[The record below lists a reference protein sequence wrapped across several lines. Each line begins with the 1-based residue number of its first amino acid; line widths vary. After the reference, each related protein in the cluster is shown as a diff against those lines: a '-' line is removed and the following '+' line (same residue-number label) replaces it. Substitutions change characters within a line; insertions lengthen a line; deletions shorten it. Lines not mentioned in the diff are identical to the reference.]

1 MTNKA
6 KILFFGANWFP
17 HCREFKKTW
26 DKLKKDFSEGEIK
39 FLHVDLVKLPKWGE
53 KFKVGGIPDIR
64 IYHEGELGQYA
75 GKRDYNTMKKYLKK
89 LIK

>member
-1 MTNKA
+1 MIKEPQ
-6 KILFFGANWFP
+6 ILFFGANWCG
-17 HCREFKKTW
+17 HCRDFKKTW
-26 DKLKKDFSEGEIK
+26 DKLKKDFKKDELK

-64 IYHEGELGQYA
+64 IYHEGELGEYA
-75 GKRDYNTMKKYLKK
+75 GKRDYKTMKKFLKK

>member
-6 KILFFGANWFP
+6 KILFFGANWCP

-26 DKLKKDFSEGEIK
+26 NKLKKDFKEIK
-39 FLHVDLVKLPKWGE
+39 FLHVDLVKKPKWGE

-64 IYHEGELGQYA
+64 IYHEGELGEYA
-75 GKRDYNTMKKYLKK
+75 GKRDYKTMKRYLKK
-89 LIK
+89 LIN